1 MKRHYLNILF
11 LLITSGVFAQVTF
24 KSVVSKNQLGLNERT
39 RIEFSIDKQGGDD
52 FTPPSFNNFKV
63 LAGPSQSTSFS
74 YINGKK
80 SFKLT
85 YTYIIQPTVKGVFTI
100 GSASIT
106 YKGDIIKTNTL
117 KVRVTGAVAIPK
129 DPNDPRYLASQ
140 NVHLIAE
147 VSNVNP
153 YVGESISII
162 YKMYVNKINV
172 NNFRE
177 TSSPS
182 FTGFWSQNIGV
193 KSWDVKNG
201 TYKGEPYRYVIV
213 KKAVLVPNKAG
224 KIIIEPLES
233 EVTAGVPMDRRD
245 FFGNMMLQD
254 INFTITTGKKVINV
268 KPLPEENKP
277 LNFKG
282 AVGNFQFDVNTS
294 KNLLKANE
302 SANIKVKITG
312 KGNLKLI
319 ELPKIIAPQG
329 LEVYDPEHKEN
340 IRTKLSGMQG
350 EIYDQYAIVPQFK
363 GKFKI
368 PEISFSYFN
377 PKDEQYHTIVSNPIF
392 INVPEGEKQ
401 VVAGTG
407 TDQNTFAKQH
417 VVSLENDIRFIKTK
431 ADFIKEKK
439 DNDFFGSNLYYL
451 LLLLP
456 LLSIPLGIYIGNK
469 KQERDSDIIGNK
481 RRKADRL
488 AKKYLS
494 DAKKQLGKKE
504 AFYESLERALHNYL
518 KAKLQVETSDI
529 SMDKISEILQDKNVN
544 EEVNKEFISILDN
557 CNFARYAP
565 STNLIMKQDFE
576 KAKHSIARLDKQ
588 L

>member
-1 MKRHYLNILF
+1 MKRQYLNIIF
-11 LLITSGVFAQVTF
+11 LLITSGIFAQVTF
-24 KSVVSKNQLGLNERT
+24 KSTVSKNQLGLNERL

-52 FTPPSFNNFKV
+52 FSPPSFNNFKV
-63 LAGPSQSTSFS
+63 LAGPSQATSFS

-85 YTYIIQPTVKGVFTI
+85 YTYIIQPTQKGVFKI

-106 YKGDIIKTNTL
+106 YKGEVIKTNTV
-117 KVRVTGAVAIPK
+117 KVKVTDAVEIPK

-147 VSNVNP
+147 VSNGNP

-162 YKMYVNKINV
+162 YKMYVNNINV

-182 FTGFWSQNIGV
+182 FSGFWNQNIEV
-193 KSWDVKNG
+193 KSWDVKDG
-201 TYKGEPYRYVIV
+201 TYQGEPYRYVVV
-213 KKAVLVPNKAG
+213 KRAVLVPNKSG
-224 KIIIEPLES
+224 KITIEPLES
-233 EVTAGVPMDRRD
+233 EITAGVPMGRRD

-254 INFTITTGKKVINV
+254 INFTATTGKKIINV
-268 KPLPEENKP
+268 KPLPETNKP

-282 AVGNFQFDVNTS
+282 AVGDFQFDVKTS
-294 KNLLKANE
+294 KNILKANE

-319 ELPKIIAPQG
+319 ELPEILAPQG

-340 IRTKLSGMQG
+340 IKTRLSGMQG
-350 EIYDQYAIVPQFK
+350 EIYDEYAIVPQFK

-368 PEISFSYFN
+368 PEVSFSYFN
-377 PKDEQYHTIVSNPIF
+377 PKEEQYHTIVSEPIF
-392 INVPEGEKQ
+392 INVPEGTAP
-401 VVAGTG
+401 VAGTG
-407 TDQNTFAKQH
+407 SDKGTFTKQH
-417 VVSLENDIRFIKTK
+417 VVGKESDIRFIKIQ
-431 ADFIKEKK
+431 ADFIEKE
-439 DNDFFGSNLYYL
+439 DSEDFYGSTLFYL

-456 LLSIPLGIYIGNK
+456 LLSIPFGIFIGKK
-469 KQERDSDIIGNK
+469 KQERDSDILGNK
-481 RRKADRL
+481 RRKADKL
-488 AKKYLS
+488 ARKYLS
-494 DAKKQLGKKE
+494 EAKKQLGKKE

-529 SMDKISEILQDKNVN
+529 SMDRISKLLQDKNVN
-544 EEVNKEFISILDN
+544 EQVNREFIEILDN

-565 STNLIMKQDFE
+565 STNLTMKQDFE
-576 KAKHSIARLDKQ
+576 KAKDSITKLDKQ